1 MTATLLAVEDLR
13 VRYPGQEADAVTG
26 VTFDL
31 HPGEC
36 VAFVGETGSGK
47 TSSVMASVG
56 LLDGAD
62 VRAARLDF
70 DGVPLLERTPA
81 ELLALRRNS
90 LGVVLQ
96 DPAASWNPTRTI
108 GAQLLDTTPRKARP
122 GVRRHLIELCE
133 RVGVTQPADRLDR
146 YAHELSGGQLQRFM
160 IAGALLHDPVAL
172 VADEPTSAL
181 DVSIQAEL
189 LELLN
194 ELRRERQL
202 GLLLVS
208 HDLAVVRRLADVI
221 VVMFGGRVVEQGPA
235 ERVMA
240 APQHPYTSSLL
251 AASIGMTGTRK
262 IPLAT
267 DTAWDPEARALAAG
281 DEAGDLD
288 DIEIGSA
295 S

>member
-1 MTATLLAVEDLR
+1 MMETLLSVEDLK
-13 VRYPGQEADAVTG
+13 VRYPGQASDAVTG

-70 DGVPLLERTPA
+70 DGGPLLERTPA
-81 ELLALRRNS
+81 ELLSLRRNS

-108 GAQLLDTTPRKARP
+108 GAQLLDTTPRKARSEA
-122 GVRRHLIELCE
+122 REHLIELCE
-133 RVGVTQPADRLDR
+133 RVGVTQPADRLAR

-160 IAGALLHDPVAL
+160 IAGALLHDPVVL

-181 DVSIQAEL
+181 DVSVQAEL

-208 HDLAVVRRLADVI
+208 HDLAVVRRLADMV
-221 VVMFGGRVVEQGPA
+221 VVMFAGRVVEQGPA
-235 ERVMA
+235 EQVMA
-240 APQHPYTSSLL
+240 DPQHPYTVSLL
-251 AASIGMTGTRK
+251 SASIGMTGARK

-267 DTAWDPEARALAAG
+267 NTAWDPEARMAAVVG
-281 DEAGDLD
+281 DPVNIDE
-288 DIEIGSA
+288 IEIGAA